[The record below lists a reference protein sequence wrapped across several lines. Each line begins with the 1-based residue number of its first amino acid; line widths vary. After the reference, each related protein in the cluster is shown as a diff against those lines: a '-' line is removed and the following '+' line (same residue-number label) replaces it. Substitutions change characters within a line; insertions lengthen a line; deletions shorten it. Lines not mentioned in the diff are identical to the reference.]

1 MISGQT
7 RYCFPTNVS
16 SCITDSCGILEQQC
30 LYEISLD
37 DCEPSEEGD
46 ELAFLKETSRMVT
59 EALNFNTN
67 DMQSE
72 NQIET
77 IFTRLEPNF
86 CGIGINEDFL
96 STYGHVFGWAY
107 PGPSFFVQQSTIGSR
122 CNSLSSN
129 TYVHELGKLELC
141 SHHHSPYYKMTRER
155 LNEQDTRYLCF
166 IHMKRMRLLKRVAIR
181 LANQKNLSGMVEIL
195 SVRVASFRHLQIV
208 FTFRIWRARV
218 TIRVKHLTL

>member
-1 MISGQT
+1 MVFVFQFYFLVNTHTHTNTNHAGPLVNLELLRNCTRNCTSPSFPDSAASNADLCSTFLPGHVQDFTAQDCMISGQT

-129 TYVHELGKLELC
+129 TYVHELGKLC
-141 SHHHSPYYKMTRER
+141 SHHHS
-155 LNEQDTRYLCF
+155 
-166 IHMKRMRLLKRVAIR
+166 A
-181 LANQKNLSGMVEIL
+181 
-195 SVRVASFRHLQIV
+195 
-208 FTFRIWRARV
+208 
-218 TIRVKHLTL
+218 